1 MREEELRRLEDLLR
15 RDKAMISEECEAA
28 AVRDFAHVAQEYFDL
43 DGRVDFSLR
52 EEKGGGVVTI
62 SFRIVRVKNF
72 TVLS

>member
-43 DGRVDFSLR
+43 DGRVEFSLR